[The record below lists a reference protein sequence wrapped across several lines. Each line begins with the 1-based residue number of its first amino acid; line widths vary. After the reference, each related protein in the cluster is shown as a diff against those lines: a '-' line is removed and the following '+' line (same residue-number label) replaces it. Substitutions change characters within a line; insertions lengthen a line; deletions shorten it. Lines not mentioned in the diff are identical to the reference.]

1 MTGSST
7 GEQSEARDKRRGWVI
22 GSAVAAMIGALAVA
36 GCSGGGGGGGQ
47 GQGGSANGGGGGDAD
62 CGGFG
67 NTAPQQLFAS
77 DVTRIVAQAANE
89 AAGRGVVATITVVD
103 RVGNILA
110 VARTPVGSGQQFAT
124 ITSAPR
130 TLPGPF
136 IAAPPFSLENAGAPF
151 ISGELASIAKAITGA
166 YLSSNGNA
174 FSTRTASFIVQENF
188 PPQVP
193 DLVPSGPL
201 FGVQFSQL
209 PCSPPTDII
218 RVHTPAA
225 VSPGPH
231 RSPLG
236 LSADAGGIPLYKSG
250 NLVGAIGVSADG
262 VYGLDRNPN
271 DFDSD
276 VDEIIALAGTSGYS
290 APDCITANR
299 ITVGFSLRY
308 VDATPANFVR
318 PVSASGTFDLVP
330 VPGYYDGAAIRD
342 GTIYG
347 TVASGFAIDGS
358 AGEGVQLPEVNAVAL
373 YDAGARRFAPRPATD
388 TAAVGAANV
397 LTTEEVRRLLT
408 EALKVAFRGRA
419 GIRRPLGS
427 FIQVTVSVVDT
438 NGEVLGVSRTPDAP
452 IFGTDVSLQ
461 KARSAMVFSLT
472 GARADFP
479 ASLQN
484 LYIDP
489 TARFLALPVG
499 SFPRSDV
506 AVAETTIG
514 NLSRPF
520 FPDGINNNANTKA
533 VGTPEF
539 AAVGPLSLPFNG
551 SPAWSP
557 FGDGLQFDISAPDIL
572 AALGGAAPPVT
583 GCGTG
588 IGLAAS
594 PGPSGTTRLSNGL
607 QIFSGGVPL
616 YRRTAT
622 GPVLVGGIG
631 VSGDGITQDN
641 MISFLGANNAGNVL
655 GTGVGNAPREIRAD
669 RLQPPTG
676 GQLLY
681 VQCPQ
686 SPFLDSDEQLPCSD
700 K

>member
-1 MTGSST
+1 MTGFSK
-7 GEQSEARDKRRGWVI
+7 GEQGEERRKRRGWAI
-22 GSAVAAMIGALAVA
+22 GSAVAVIIAVA

-47 GQGGSANGGGGGDAD
+47 GEGGSANGGGGGDAD

-67 NTAPQQLFAS
+67 NTTPQQLLAS
-77 DVTRIVAQAANE
+77 DVTRILGQAANE
-89 AAGRGVVATITVVD
+89 AAGRGVIATITVAD

-110 VARTPVGSGQQFAT
+110 VARTPAGAVPQSDV

-136 IAAPPFSLENAGAPF
+136 LAAPPFSLENAGGIPHT
-151 ISGELASIAKAITGA
+151 LTSIAKAITGS

-193 DLVPSGPL
+193 NLVPSGPL

-218 RVHTPAA
+218 RVHSPAG
-225 VSPGPH
+225 VTPGPH

-236 LSADAGGIPLYKSG
+236 LSADPGGIPLYKSG

-262 VYGLDRNPN
+262 VYGLDRDPN
-271 DFDSD
+271 DFDSNL
-276 VDEIIALAGTSGYS
+276 DEIIALAGASGYF

-299 ITVGFSLRY
+299 ISVGFTLRY

-318 PVSASGTFDLVP
+318 PVAPTGTFDLVA
-330 VPGYYDGAAIRD
+330 VAGYYDGAAIRD

-347 TVASGFAIDGS
+347 TISSGYALDGS
-358 AGEGVQLPEVNAVAL
+358 AGEGVQLPEINAVAL
-373 YDAGARRFAPRPATD
+373 YDAGVRRFAPRAGTD
-388 TAAVGAANV
+388 AAAVGAANT
-397 LTTEEVRRLLT
+397 LTAEETRRLLT

-438 NGEVLGVSRTPDAP
+438 NGEILGVSRTPDAP

-461 KARSAMVFSLT
+461 KARSAMIFSLS

-479 ASLQN
+479 AALQT

-489 TARFLALPVG
+489 TTAFLGLTPG

-520 FPDGINNNANTKA
+520 FPDGINNTSNTKA
-533 VGTPEF
+533 QGTPEF
-539 AAVGPLSLPFNG
+539 ATVGPLSLPING

-557 FGDGLQFDISAPDIL
+557 FGTGLQFDISAPDIL
-572 AALGGAAPPVT
+572 AALGGAAPPAT
-583 GCGTG
+583 GCGTV
-588 IGLAAS
+588 IGLATS
-594 PGPSGTTRLSNGL
+594 PGPSGATRLSNGL
-607 QIFSGGVPL
+607 QIFSGGVPV
-616 YRRTAT
+616 YRQTAS

-641 MISFLGANNAGNVL
+641 MISFLGAHNAGQIL

-669 RLQPPTG
+669 KLVPPTG